1 MGTEAVRILVVD
13 DSSDAAQSLALL
25 LRLNGYEVRTAST
38 GEEALALIEKEQPHA
53 VLFDVVMPG
62 IGGEQ
67 LCRRLRDR
75 HGDDVVLIA
84 VSGFAGADQRVEAS
98 FGLADHFLTKP
109 IDPAVLA
116 KVLHPL
122 D

>member
-13 DSSDAAQSLALL
+13 DSSDAAETLALL

-38 GEEALALIEKEQPHA
+38 GEEALSLIDVEKPHA
-53 VLFDVVMPG
+53 VVFDVVMPG

-75 HGDDVVLIA
+75 HGDDKVLIA
-84 VSGFAGADQRVEAS
+84 VSGFAGADERVGAS
-98 FGLADHFLTKP
+98 YELADHFLVKP
-109 IDPAVLA
+109 
-116 KVLHPL
+116 
-122 D
+122 

>member
-13 DSSDAAQSLALL
+13 DSSDAAETLALL

-38 GEEALALIEKEQPHA
+38 GEEALSLIDVEKPHA
-53 VLFDVVMPG
+53 VVFDVVMPG

-75 HGDDVVLIA
+75 HGARA
-84 VSGFAGADQRVEAS
+84 VRGE
-98 FGLADHFLTKP
+98 T
-109 IDPAVLA
+109 
-116 KVLHPL
+116 VLH
-122 D
+122 DS